1 MKLKLI
7 RVLELIA
14 KIVLVVLSL
23 VLILLIITSGGKVK
37 KN

>member
-14 KIVLVVLSL
+14 KIVLAVLSL